1 MRRAAEEARVREAE
15 EARVREAEE
24 ARVREAEE
32 ARVREAEEARVR
44 EAEAAVALAKNL
56 AKSGSKSMPTPA
68 RGMIEKP
75 SHGVCRELAK
85 RRSFWR
91 RVFSRPCVSPLFKSL
106 CTSMVATLSDHVE
119 RNTVFPPFCGCA
131 VRRNYG
137 W

>member
-1 MRRAAEEARVREAE
+1 MRRAAEEARVRQAE
-15 EARVREAEE
+15 EARVREA
-24 ARVREAEE
+24 RVREA
-32 ARVREAEEARVR
+32 VEARVR

-56 AKSGSKSMPTPA
+56 AKSGSKGMLTPA